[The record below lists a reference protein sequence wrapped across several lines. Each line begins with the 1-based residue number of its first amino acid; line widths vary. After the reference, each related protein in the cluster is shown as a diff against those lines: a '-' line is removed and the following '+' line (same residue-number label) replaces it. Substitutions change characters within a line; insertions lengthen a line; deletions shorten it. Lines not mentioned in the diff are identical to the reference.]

1 LLIIVTFNIN
11 ESALNFDDTS
21 QMLDVYEEYFENQFL
36 QDTQEFYQLEST
48 TYLQKH
54 SVIEYLLKVYSN
66 LF

>member
-1 LLIIVTFNIN
+1 
-11 ESALNFDDTS
+11 
-21 QMLDVYEEYFENQFL
+21 MLDVYEEYFENQFL